1 MASDRDSM
9 TSGGELLAGVGAA
22 ASGGH
27 CLQRQFQTE
36 RMGVKCESLERPT
49 TAESALPTQPCEWP
63 VSCSLSY
70 ANEVEQ

>member
-1 MASDRDSM
+1 MLVLRPQEDTAYSGSFKLKEWASN
-9 TSGGELLAGVGAA
+9 
-22 ASGGH
+22 
-27 CLQRQFQTE
+27 
-36 RMGVKCESLERPT
+36 VKAFERPT